1 MYIVFAGHRQPLVN
15 EIAEYGARPDPQRF
29 AEDVP
34 AFTDHGTAA
43 VFCRELLDSQLQAS
57 HVAQGLLIHPGGIH
71 TRSGIAFQDGLCLGG
86 IRQRLG
92 GGEDLGGRYG
102 DDLKAEAFQQ
112 LAFVDHYTE
121 EGLGADTDL
130 GDARTPQI
138 GDDARGGEE
147 IPESIPERCVVHHA
161 VFNIS
166 KGDAAAVESLAAGK
180 EATLGV
186 RCAPGKAVG
195 GFVPL
200 APQQQGH
207 LHGPAQPQ
215 DSLLLAKVAV
225 GDKQGIDS
233 LLPEPLDDSVCRM
246 DVRHHAV
253 WAQSLDAHHL
263 HIILCTQLPGDG
275 ENAVPVGLHG
285 LIGKIISS
293 SWRHAKD

>member
-1 MYIVFAGHRQPLVN
+1 M
-15 EIAEYGARPDPQRF
+15 
-29 AEDVP
+29 
-34 AFTDHGTAA
+34 
-43 VFCRELLDSQLQAS
+43 
-57 HVAQGLLIHPGGIH
+57 
-71 TRSGIAFQDGLCLGG
+71 
-86 IRQRLG
+86 
-92 GGEDLGGRYG
+92 
-102 DDLKAEAFQQ
+102 
-112 LAFVDHYTE
+112 
-121 EGLGADTDL
+121 
-130 GDARTPQI
+130 
-138 GDDARGGEE
+138 
-147 IPESIPERCVVHHA
+147 
-161 VFNIS
+161 
-166 KGDAAAVESLAAGK
+166 
-180 EATLGV
+180 GV